1 MHKKILFLIF
11 FFFYKIL
18 LFSQLSLTGIVIDE
32 KNEPLPFVN
41 ILINKNQTDGVSSD
55 IDGNFTINSTEPIQ
69 TLTLSFVGFKKLIY
83 QIQQEDFGEKL
94 VLPMKSTTFN
104 LQEAVII
111 AGENPAHRII
121 RKVVK
126 NRDKNNP
133 EKMESFQCLTY
144 NKIIVDLIP
153 DEIKFKD
160 FQKKH
165 QGDKKKIQEKHSKH
179 FEKILGDTK
188 LAHFFIMES
197 VSERSFLFPEKN
209 KEHVLHNR
217 VSGFH
222 DPSFVALANDFQ
234 PFSFYGNHIEILD
247 KAFLNP
253 ISPNSIKKYFFTI
266 VDTLLQKTDSVFIIS
281 YHPRKGK
288 NFEGLK
294 GILYINTN
302 GYALQNVIA
311 EPNDK
316 SFIQMKIEQRYQ
328 QIEGKQWF
336 PEQLNFVIKASE
348 YPQKYIGTRMSGKSY
363 ISQVQLNP
371 KLNKKDFKTQGYTTA
386 KNANEKV
393 DSIWQNYR
401 PQVLNQKEE
410 MTYTV
415 IDSIGEKDN
424 FDQILEVSEA
434 FANGRFSIKNI
445 DILLPKILSF
455 NDFEKTRLGLGL
467 STNDRLSKYFE
478 LSGYGGY
485 GFSDKKWKYGGALL
499 FNILPDEKLQLK
511 FNYQKDLRE
520 PTALIL
526 SPEPPLFSRQLYATQ
541 MDSWENK
548 SVHLKGKL
556 KHTVRFNLS
565 FGQSIWQPQY
575 EYQFDGSELDFEKFN
590 FTELGL
596 NLRFSFSEKI
606 VKVMGTEISTSRF
619 PLIYL
624 SYTKGLK
631 DIWQGEFDFQKIA
644 FSVEDNF
651 RTRGLGETSL
661 RIEAGLASGK
671 LPYNRLYSASG
682 IGRGF
687 QFLEIENTF
696 QTMDIYEFLSDRFV
710 HLFFEHNFE
719 TLLFKY
725 KNFKPEFAIVQNI
738 GFGSL
743 KNSQLHQGV
752 EFKTMEKG
760 FFESGLRVDN
770 LLRFNYLNIMYVG
783 IGGGIYYRLGAYAF
797 PTLEENLAYRFRLKF
812 SF

>member
-1 MHKKILFLIF
+1 MHKRSLFLILF
-11 FFFYKIL
+11 IFYKTL
-18 LFSQLSLTGIVIDE
+18 LFSQLSISGIILDQ

-55 IDGNFTINSTEPIQ
+55 IDGKFSIKSTEPIEI
-69 TLTLSFVGFKKLIY
+69 LTLSFVGF
-83 QIQQEDFGEKL
+83 EKL
-94 VLPMKSTTFN
+94 VYKVQRENFGNELILKMKSTTFD
-104 LQEAVII
+104 LQEAVVV

-121 RKVVK
+121 RQVVK
-126 NRDKNNP
+126 NRDQNNP
-133 EKMESFQCLTY
+133 EKMESFQCITY
-144 NKIIVDLIP
+144 NKMIIELLP
-153 DEIKFKD
+153 DESKIKG
-160 FQKKH
+160 FQKKY
-165 QGDKKKIQEKHSKH
+165 QNSKKKVRKKQSQNFKKM
-179 FEKILGDTK
+179 LGNTK
-188 LAHFFIMES
+188 LAHLFIMES
-197 VSERSFLFPEKN
+197 VSKRSFLFPEKN
-209 KEHVLHNR
+209 REHVLHNR
-217 VSGFH
+217 VSGFQ

-234 PFSFYGNHIEILD
+234 PFSFYGDHIEILD
-247 KAFLNP
+247 KAYLNP
-253 ISPNSIKKYFFTI
+253 ISPNSTKKYFFNI

-288 NFEGLK
+288 NFEGLQ

-311 EPNDK
+311 EPYDK

-336 PEQLNFVIKASE
+336 PEQLNFVIEASK
-348 YPQKYIGTRMSGKSY
+348 YPHKNIGTRMSGKSY

-371 KLNKKDFKTQGYTTA
+371 KLDKKDFKIQGYTTA
-386 KNANEKV
+386 KNANEKA

-415 IDSIGEKDN
+415 MDSIGKENK
-424 FDQILEVSEA
+424 FDQVLKTTEA
-434 FANGRFSIKNI
+434 FASGRFPIKSI
-445 DILLPKILSF
+445 DILLPKVLTF
-455 NDFEKTRLGLGL
+455 NDFENIRLGLGL
-467 STNDRLSKYFE
+467 STNSRLSKYFE

-499 FNILPDEKLQLK
+499 FNFVPDEKLQLK
-511 FNYQKDLRE
+511 INYQQDLHE
-520 PTALIL
+520 PAALTL
-526 SPEPPLFSRQLYATQ
+526 TSELQLFSRQLYATR
-541 MDSWENK
+541 MDRWENK
-548 SVHLKGKL
+548 SAHLKGKL
-556 KHTVRFNLS
+556 KHTVQFNLS
-565 FGQSIWQPQY
+565 FDQSIWQPQY
-575 EYQFDGSELDFEKFN
+575 EYQFDGSDLDFEKFN
-590 FTELGL
+590 FTEIGID
-596 NLRFSFSEKI
+596 LRFAFAEKI
-606 VKVMGTEISTSRF
+606 VRVMGTEISTSRF

-624 SYTKGLK
+624 SYKKGLK

-651 RTRGLGETSL
+651 RTRDLGETSI

-687 QFLEIENTF
+687 RFLEIENSF

-710 HLFFEHNFE
+710 HLFFEHNFK
-719 TLLFKY
+719 TLLLKY
-725 KNFKPEFAIVQNI
+725 KKFKPEFFIVQNI

-743 KNSQLHQGV
+743 KNPQSHQGI

-760 FFESGLRVDN
+760 FFESGLRIDN
-770 LLRFNYLNIMYVG
+770 LLQFNYFNLMYVG
-783 IGGGIYYRLGAYAF
+783 LGGGVYYRFGDYAF
-797 PTLEENLAYRFRLKF
+797 PTLEENLAYRLRLKF

>member
-1 MHKKILFLIF
+1 
-11 FFFYKIL
+11 
-18 LFSQLSLTGIVIDE
+18 
-32 KNEPLPFVN
+32 
-41 ILINKNQTDGVSSD
+41 
-55 IDGNFTINSTEPIQ
+55 
-69 TLTLSFVGFKKLIY
+69 
-83 QIQQEDFGEKL
+83 
-94 VLPMKSTTFN
+94 
-104 LQEAVII
+104 
-111 AGENPAHRII
+111 
-121 RKVVK
+121 
-126 NRDKNNP
+126 
-133 EKMESFQCLTY
+133 
-144 NKIIVDLIP
+144 
-153 DEIKFKD
+153 
-160 FQKKH
+160 
-165 QGDKKKIQEKHSKH
+165 
-179 FEKILGDTK
+179 
-188 LAHFFIMES
+188 
-197 VSERSFLFPEKN
+197 
-209 KEHVLHNR
+209 
-217 VSGFH
+217 
-222 DPSFVALANDFQ
+222 
-234 PFSFYGNHIEILD
+234 
-247 KAFLNP
+247 
-253 ISPNSIKKYFFTI
+253 
-266 VDTLLQKTDSVFIIS
+266 
-281 YHPRKGK
+281 
-288 NFEGLK
+288 
-294 GILYINTN
+294 
-302 GYALQNVIA
+302 
-311 EPNDK
+311 
-316 SFIQMKIEQRYQ
+316 MKIEQRYQ

-336 PEQLNFVIKASE
+336 PEQLNFVIEASE
-348 YPQKYIGTRMSGKSY
+348 YPQKYVGTRMSGKSY

-371 KLNKKDFKTQGYTTA
+371 KLNKKDFKTQSYTTA

-410 MTYTV
+410 MTYIV
-415 IDSIGEKDN
+415 IDSIGKKN
-424 FDQILEVSEA
+424 KFDQILEVNEA
-434 FANGRFSIKNI
+434 LVSGRLSIKNI
-445 DILLPKILSF
+445 DILLPKVLSF

-520 PTALIL
+520 PAALIL

-596 NLRFSFSEKI
+596 NLRFSFAEKV

-651 RTRGLGETSL
+651 RTRGFGETSL

-710 HLFFEHNFE
+710 HLFFEHNFG

-797 PTLEENLAYRFRLKF
+797 PTLEKNLAYRFRLKF